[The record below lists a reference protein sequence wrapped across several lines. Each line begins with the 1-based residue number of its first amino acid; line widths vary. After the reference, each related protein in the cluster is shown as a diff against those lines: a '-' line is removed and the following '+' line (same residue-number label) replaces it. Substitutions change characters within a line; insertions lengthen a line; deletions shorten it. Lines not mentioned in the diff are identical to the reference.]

1 MAMTEREIAA
11 WKNGYLMA
19 CCNLANMHDQPSLAS
34 DVLAEAAITEANVKA
49 MELTEYDLRALAKI
63 RTARALDPLS

>member
-1 MAMTEREIAA
+1 MTEAEIKA
-11 WKNGYLMA
+11 WKNGYLIA
-19 CCNLANMHDQPSLAS
+19 CCNLTNMHDQPSLAS
-34 DVLAEAAITEANVKA
+34 DVLAEAAITEANVEA